1 MNTTQLKYSS
11 SINIVRD
18 NDYSFHYIP
27 TPNSTEAFERLLLNG
42 KAGQKSQ
49 IIIGAYGTG
58 KSSLLLAFQQTIK
71 GSHNHFPDSRTIT
84 GAKKYEFIPIVG
96 DYSSIIKAFA
106 DAFGVKGNY
115 TATDILQAIDKTYK
129 QSAKKG
135 KGIAFIIDE
144 FGKFLEYASK
154 NNPEAE
160 LYFLQVLAEWTN
172 NTNTNALLICTLH
185 QDFNAYASFLNKSQ
199 QQEWDKVKGRFKE
212 ILFNE
217 PVEQLLFL
225 ASERLHTDAKQISEN
240 VSVKLFDCIS
250 KSKAFPLRDYF
261 TIEIAKKLYPLDIL
275 SAAVLTLALQRY
287 GQNER
292 SLFSFLESTDSFSIN
307 QYNINYY
314 SIPQVYDYLLNTF
327 YSSLTLSNRNSDFN
341 QWSSIRK
348 ALEKLEGTKLQQP
361 LQEAQQLIKTIG
373 LLNLFASAGARL
385 DDDFLNAY
393 AHIALG
399 IQHPKKVLEE
409 LVGFKIIRYVNHN
422 FRYTIAE
429 GTDLNIDLAID
440 NAGRIVE
447 RATNVVNQL
456 QQYFTFPFIPA
467 KAYYYKTGTPRLF
480 KFVLSEKPIIEIPE
494 DDIDGFIN
502 LVFSNEE
509 NIACKIQEASQRCE
523 EAILYAYYQNTTDI
537 QNTLFEI
544 QKIRKVIETNPD
556 DKIAIKLL
564 RDVEEHYTKLLNHQ
578 VMDSLYS
585 QDSNILWFNRGQEQ
599 RINSRQQFNQTLSA
613 ICDDVYRS
621 TPVFKNELINKTKIS
636 SQIALAKKN
645 VTIRLLNNIGEEN
658 IGFPADKFPP
668 EKTIYLSLLRENG
681 IHKKVD
687 NNWILQAPT
696 NPTFKELWKTC
707 EAFLDSTK
715 GKQRSLQELIDLL
728 LQKPLKLK
736 KGFIDFWV
744 PIFLLAKTDEYAL
757 FDSNGYI
764 PILNKDIFEL
774 IDKKPSLFYIKA
786 FDVAGI
792 KLDLFN
798 RYRVFLS
805 QSESTKPDNKTFVQ
819 TIKPFLV
826 FYKDLK
832 EYAKKTQKVS
842 KHTIAL
848 REVIGKAKDP
858 EKAFFE
864 DFPAALGYSI
874 QDLQSKPE
882 LTEGYIKQ
890 MQEAIREL
898 RTAYDELINRFE
910 DYITENIL
918 HTKKV
923 FPDYREVL
931 SERYKNIK
939 PYLLPAHYKSF
950 YTRLFSPL
958 DDRASWLNS
967 LSQACIGKPLMNI
980 SDDDEAILYNKI
992 NTYFSALDNL
1002 TDISNEEA
1010 TEEENVVKLE
1020 LTTAMQGS
1028 MNKMVRISK
1037 VKDADIILK
1046 LGEIKAI
1053 LGNDS
1058 QQNLAVLATLLQE
1071 YLGHE

>member
-1 MNTTQLKYSS
+1 MNTIQLKYSS

-27 TPNSTEAFERLLLNG
+27 TPNSTEAFERLLLNA

-71 GSHNHFPDSRTIT
+71 GSYNHFPNSNL
-84 GAKKYEFIPIVG
+84 AASKKYEFVPIVG

-106 DAFGVKGNY
+106 DAFNVKGNY
-115 TATDILQAIDKTYK
+115 TASDILKAIDKAYK

-135 KGIAFIIDE
+135 KGLAFIIDE

-154 NNPEAE
+154 NYPEAE

-172 NTNTNALLICTLH
+172 NTNTDALLVCTLH
-185 QDFNAYASFLNKSQ
+185 QDFNAYASILNKSQ

-225 ASERLHTDAKQISEN
+225 ASERLHTDTKQLSDTISR
-240 VSVKLFDCIS
+240 KLFDCIS

-275 SAAVLTLALQRY
+275 SSAILTRALQRY

-307 QYNINYY
+307 YNGNSYY
-314 SIPQVYDYLLNTF
+314 STPQVYDYLLNTF
-327 YSSLTLSNRNSDFN
+327 YTTLTLNNRNSDYN

-348 ALEKLEGTKLQQP
+348 ALEKLEGTKLQHP
-361 LQEAQQLIKTIG
+361 LQDAQQMVKTIG

-385 DDDFLNAY
+385 DDEFLNTY
-393 AHIALG
+393 AHITLG
-399 IQHPKKVLEE
+399 IQQPKKILDE
-409 LVGFKIIRYVNHN
+409 LVGFKIIRYVNYN

-447 RATNVVNQL
+447 RVTSVVNQL

-480 KFVLSEKPIIEIPE
+480 KFILSEKPIIEVPE

-502 LVFSNEE
+502 LVFSSDANM
-509 NIACKIQEASQRCE
+509 ADKIQETSHRCE
-523 EAILYAYYQNTTDI
+523 EAILYAYYRNTTDI

-564 RDVEEHYTKLLNHQ
+564 KDIEEYYTKLLNHQ

-585 QDSNILWFNRGQEQ
+585 ENSNILWFNKGREVQV
-599 RINSRQQFNQTLSA
+599 NSRQQFNQTLSA
-613 ICDDVYRS
+613 ICDDVYRA

-636 SQIALAKKN
+636 SQISVARKN
-645 VTIRLLNNIGEEN
+645 ITSRLLNNLHEEN

-687 NNWILQAPT
+687 NDWVLQPPT
-696 NPTFKELWKTC
+696 NQTFQALWKVS
-707 EAFLDSTK
+707 EAFLESTK
-715 GKQRSLQELIDLL
+715 GKQRNLQEFIDIL

-736 KGFIDFWV
+736 RGFIDFWV
-744 PIFLLAKTDEYAL
+744 PIFLLSKTDEYAL
-757 FDSNGYI
+757 FNTEGYI
-764 PILNKDIFEL
+764 PALNKDIFEL

-819 TIKPFLV
+819 TIKPFLI

-832 EYAKKTQKVS
+832 DYAKKTQKIS
-842 KHTIAL
+842 KGAIAL
-848 REVIGKAKDP
+848 RDVIAKAKDP
-858 EKAFFE
+858 EKAFFD

-874 QDLQSKPE
+874 GDLQTKPE
-882 LTEGYIKQ
+882 SAEGYIKQ

-898 RTAYDELINRFE
+898 RTAYDELMNRFE
-910 DYITENIL
+910 HYITDTIL
-918 HTKKV
+918 HTQKV
-923 FPDYREVL
+923 FPDYRDIL
-931 SERYKNIK
+931 SERYKNTK
-939 PYLLPAHYKSF
+939 PYLLPAQYKSF
-950 YTRLFSPL
+950 YTRLLSPL

-967 LSQACIGKPLMNI
+967 LSQACIGKPLMTI
-980 SDDDEAILYNKI
+980 SDDEEAILYNKI
-992 NTYFSALDNL
+992 STYFSVLDNL
-1002 TDISNEEA
+1002 TDISNEST
-1010 TEEENVVKLE
+1010 TEDESVIKLE
-1020 LTTAMQGS
+1020 LTLPVQGS
-1028 MNKMVRISK
+1028 MNKIVRISK
-1037 VKDADIILK
+1037 MQDADMSTK
-1046 LGEIKAI
+1046 LSEIKTI

-1058 QQNLAVLATLLQE
+1058 QQNLAVLVTLLQE
-1071 YLGHE
+1071 YLQHE